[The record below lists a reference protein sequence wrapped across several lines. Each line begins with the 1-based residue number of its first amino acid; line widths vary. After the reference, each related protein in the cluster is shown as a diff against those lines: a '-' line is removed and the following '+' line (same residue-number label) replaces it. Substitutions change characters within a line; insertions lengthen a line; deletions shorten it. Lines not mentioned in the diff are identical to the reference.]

1 MIINQREKNLINK
14 FLKLNKLKL
23 KIEYAKFARNM
34 INNHNSIERQIMN
47 NRMRALI
54 RLTHPLEAEIF
65 ILSQNMSPAN
75 VERVKRLR
83 RVVAVQRI
91 AKKTIKKRHNNNA
104 RLRAAIRRTQQ
115 AGAYHSFRPLQI
127 AYHAAATPA
136 QLARFTRAKN
146 VPKKAYTTRSTTV
159 LSRHLTR

>member
-1 MIINQREKNLINK
+1 MNQREKNLINR
-14 FLKLNKLKL
+14 FLKLNKLKR
-23 KIEYAKFARNM
+23 KIEYVKFARNM
-34 INNHNSIERQIMN
+34 INNNNSIERQIMN

-65 ILSQNMSPAN
+65 ILSQNMLPAN

-91 AKKTIKKRHNNNA
+91 GKKTIGKRRENNA
-104 RLRAAIRRTQQ
+104 KLRAAIRRTQQ
-115 AGAYHSFRPLQI
+115 VGAYHSFRPLQI
-127 AYHAAATPA
+127 AYHAATPA

-146 VPKKAYTTRSTTV
+146 VPKPAYTTRSTTV
-159 LSRHLTR
+159 LSRHLMR

>member
-1 MIINQREKNLINK
+1 MNKREKNLLNK
-14 FLKLNKLKL
+14 FLNLNKLKR
-23 KIEYAKFARNM
+23 KIAYAKLARNM
-34 INNHNSIERQIMN
+34 INNNNSIERQIMN

-54 RLTHPLEAEIF
+54 RLTHPLEVEIF
-65 ILSQNMSPAN
+65 ILSQNMLPAN

-91 AKKTIKKRHNNNA
+91 AKKTIGKRRENNA

-115 AGAYHSFRPLQI
+115 VGTYHSFRPLQI

-146 VPKKAYTTRSTTV
+146 VPKKAYTTRSTTS
-159 LSRHLTR
+159 LSRHLAR